1 MSFTAFTINFNWDLI
16 LEGLTMNL
24 FANSVN
30 STSGIGLQSNF
41 KVDLT
46 ANSMEGLFVRWFEGP
61 AFDLLSKDYPVS

>member
-41 KVDLT
+41 KVNLT
-46 ANSMEGLFVRWFEGP
+46 ANSMEGLCVRWLEGP